1 MDFKQHFIIRREMH
15 FFNILLLKNLLSLFM
30 RLLSTYKYK
39 NKHVMFTSISLSL
52 SHTHT
57 LTHSLYTYFNNNELE
72 QLITNP
78 AKGNFLKERSDQKIS
93 VFKIIPK
100 KLSIGISCLM
110 LEIYPLDNIKNILV
124 IEERVFLLEK

>member
-1 MDFKQHFIIRREMH
+1 MH

-57 LTHSLYTYFNNNELE
+57 LAYCSTEGRMN
-72 QLITNP
+72 
-78 AKGNFLKERSDQKIS
+78 KGRVDPHGSKT
-93 VFKIIPK
+93 
-100 KLSIGISCLM
+100 
-110 LEIYPLDNIKNILV
+110 LV
-124 IEERVFLLEK
+124 GP

>member
-57 LTHSLYTYFNNNELE
+57 PTHIHAHTHMYTQDFAHTRKSTMSE
-72 QLITNP
+72 
-78 AKGNFLKERSDQKIS
+78 KIATMES
-93 VFKIIPK
+93 EVH
-100 KLSIGISCLM
+100 
-110 LEIYPLDNIKNILV
+110 
-124 IEERVFLLEK
+124 